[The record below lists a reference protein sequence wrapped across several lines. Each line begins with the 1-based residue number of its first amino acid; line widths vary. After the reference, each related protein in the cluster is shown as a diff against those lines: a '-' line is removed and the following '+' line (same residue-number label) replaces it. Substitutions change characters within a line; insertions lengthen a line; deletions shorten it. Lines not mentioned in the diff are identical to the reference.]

1 MKAYYLALKKS
12 YKSIIIGIIG
22 GYIASLL
29 NLPLPWLL
37 GALLLNLLASFS
49 SYKITFDKK
58 IFLPV
63 LLIIGV
69 ILAGSFNI
77 TLLYKNVIN
86 IGQRKIQLI
95 RWPVL
100 ASISIKAII

>member
-1 MKAYYLALKKS
+1 MFAYYEAIKKS
-12 YKSIIIGIIG
+12 YKSILIGAVG
-22 GYIASLL
+22 GYLGTLI

-37 GALLLNLLASFS
+37 GALLLNLFISLTK
-49 SYKITFDKK
+49 YKITFDKK

-77 TLLYKNVIN
+77 TLLYKIHLKVNLQQI
-86 IGQRKIQLI
+86 
-95 RWPVL
+95 
-100 ASISIKAII
+100 

>member
-22 GYIASLL
+22 GYIGSLIK
-29 NLPLPWLL
+29 LPLPWLL
-37 GALLLNLLASFS
+37 GALLLNLLVSFS
-49 SYKITFDKK
+49 SYKITFDKR

-77 TLLYKNVIN
+77 TLLYKIHLRNF
-86 IGQRKIQLI
+86 RKI
-95 RWPVL
+95 
-100 ASISIKAII
+100 